1 MTPSIRFVPSGLRMQ
16 FREVLGPAAP
26 PAHANPSLADVEDA
40 HPHPARPGTRNAAMT
55 QNIDAPL
62 IPAAYMSRW
71 LALLATRGITAD
83 QLLAGTELTPAAVDD
98 PRTRVTPALLAD
110 LLLRGV
116 ELTGDPALAL
126 ELGLTFQPTSHGW
139 FGYAMAAAATLR
151 EACALGTRYLS
162 LRASPWRVQV
172 FVEGERAVMQ
182 FDEHVKLGA
191 ARMLV
196 LECLLGGVIRLG
208 EFLLGH
214 SFVHPDIE
222 FYADY
227 PEPPHHAQFRD
238 RVPRVHYGCDKLQA
252 RFPAAW
258 LDRAL
263 RFAEPVAYREAI
275 AALDQELELAAP
287 PDDWVARTRAVLCD
301 PANGYPD
308 LDAVAARFH
317 VSSRTLRRRLQ
328 DSGTTFHTLRSE
340 ARCGQARIL
349 LAQSQLSVD
358 AIAHQL
364 GFADSTGFTRA
375 FRRWTGELPRRYRA
389 AHRAPRRAERAE
401 RAAATTAAGDAA
413 QSELARASD
422 TL

>member
-1 MTPSIRFVPSGLRMQ
+1 MTPSTQLIPFGLRMQ
-16 FREVLGPAAP
+16 FREVPGPAAP
-26 PAHANPSLADVEDA
+26 SAPANPSIASAEDSQ
-40 HPHPARPGTRNAAMT
+40 PRRGPRNAAMT

-71 LALLATRGITAD
+71 LALLATRGVTAD
-83 QLLAGTELTPAAVDD
+83 QLLEGSELTAAAVED

-116 ELTGDPALAL
+116 ELTGEPALAL

-139 FGYAMAAAATLR
+139 FGYAILCAGTLR
-151 EACALGTRYLS
+151 EACELGTRYLS

-172 FVEGERAVMQ
+172 FVEGEHAVMQ

-214 SFVHPDIE
+214 SFVHPEIE
-222 FYADY
+222 FHADY
-227 PEPPHHAQFRD
+227 PEPPHHARFRD
-238 RVPRVHYGCDKLQA
+238 RVPRVHYGCDKIQA

-258 LDRAL
+258 LDRPL
-263 RFAEPVAYREAI
+263 RLAEPAAYREAI
-275 AALDQELELAAP
+275 AALDHELELVAA

-340 ARCGQARIL
+340 ARCVHARNL
-349 LAQSQLSVD
+349 LAQSRLSVD
-358 AIAHQL
+358 AIAHEL

-389 AHRAPRRAERAE
+389 AHRPPRRAARVEIG
-401 RAAATTAAGDAA
+401 AAAAA
-413 QSELARASD
+413 ARE
-422 TL
+422 